1 MCVNQNALL
10 LLKLMFDESDTVCV
24 SDSKFAY
31 HSMPLASVLSDK
43 ISLVSPNSEVP
54 IKKVSSSDLIFV
66 AINPIKG
73 FRSDLNVYKFKNF
86 MLECDTGTIDSQ
98 MEYLKRLGVPY
109 SAVIFSGS
117 KSAHIL
123 ISLDTPIHDEK
134 SYRSIYQWLLNIG
147 TLFDQA
153 CKNPSRAIRIPGAIR
168 PETGKEQTLL
178 EFKGIVAKADLFA
191 YLKLHMESKP
201 AEKEKREISGKHDFS
216 KLKPWVI
223 DRLVK
228 GLDRSKGR
236 NQQWFSIACEFAL
249 AGYSEDD
256 TLDILGEFFTPDR
269 DFKEREWKTS
279 VKSGFKY
286 IYDRK

>member
-1 MCVNQNALL
+1 
-10 LLKLMFDESDTVCV
+10 MFDENDTICV

-31 HSMPLASVLSDK
+31 HSVFFSSVLSDK
-43 ISLVSPNSEVP
+43 VNLVSPNSEVP
-54 IKKVSSSDLIFV
+54 IKEVKTSELIFV

-86 MLECDTGTIDSQ
+86 MLECDAGTIESQ
-98 MEYLKRLGVPY
+98 VEYLKRLGMPY
-109 SAVIFSGS
+109 SAIIFSGS

-134 SYRSIYQWLLNIG
+134 SYRSVYQWLLNIG
-147 TLFDQA
+147 TFFDQA

-168 PETGKEQTLL
+168 PETGKEQKLL
-178 EFKGIVAKADLFA
+178 EFKGIVAKADLFE
-191 YLKLHMESKP
+191 YLKLHMEAKP
-201 AEKEKREISGKHDFS
+201 AEKEKREISGQHDFS
-216 KLKPWVI
+216 KLKPWVKE
-223 DRLVK
+223 RLIK

-249 AGYSEDD
+249 SGYSEYD
-256 TLDILGEFFTPDR
+256 TMDILAEFFSPDR
-269 DFKEREWKTS
+269 DFKEREWKTAIR
-279 VKSGFKY
+279 SGFKY